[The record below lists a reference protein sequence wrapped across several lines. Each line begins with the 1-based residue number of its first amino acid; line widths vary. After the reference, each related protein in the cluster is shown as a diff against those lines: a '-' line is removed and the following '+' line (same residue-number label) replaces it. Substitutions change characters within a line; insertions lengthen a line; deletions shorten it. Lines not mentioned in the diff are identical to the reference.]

1 MGDKKLS
8 RHKNKL
14 KGYNE
19 DDVLNLQ
26 ELKSKNSNKYQLL
39 TLTKDN
45 NSNNN
50 K

>member
-19 DDVLNLQ
+19 DLLNLQ
-26 ELKSKNSNKYQLL
+26 ELKSKNSNKYQLQ